1 MKVAYDLHIH
11 SCLSP
16 CADDEMTP
24 ATIAGMGKLI
34 GLNVMALTDHNTTKN
49 CPAFFKA
56 CEFYG
61 ILPIAGME
69 LTTAEE
75 IHMLCLFSSL
85 ESAQNFELFL
95 DTKRLPVKNK
105 PDIFGRQYIVDE
117 NDTVIGEYPYVLS
130 FATSLTVDEAI
141 TEIKKRNAFI
151 CPAHIDREA
160 NGMIGVLGTVP
171 SDYNFKCVEFKSKDN
186 EAKLRQA
193 HGIKAKYSLYDSDA
207 HELLSLSENLNYLH
221 IEGDVLNAETVLRS
235 LGL

>member
-75 IHMLCLFSSL
+75 IHMLCLFPSL
-85 ESAQNFELFL
+85 ESAQSFESFL
-95 DTKRLPVKNK
+95 DSKRLPVKNK
-105 PDIFGRQYIVDE
+105 PDIFGRQYIMDE
-117 NDTVIGEYPYVLS
+117 NDTIIGEYPYVLS

-141 TEIKKRNAFI
+141 AEINKRHAFI

-160 NGMIGVLGTVP
+160 NGMIGILGTVP

-193 HGIKAKYSLYDSDA
+193 HGIKAKHSLYDSDA
-207 HELLSLSENLNYLH
+207 HELLSLSESLNFFE
-221 IEGDVLNAETVLRS
+221 IEGDVLNAEVVLRS